1 MSPKKGRPYSDN
13 PKNER
18 LFIRV
23 TSEEKAEIQKD
34 AKELQMSLLEL
45 LKLGVRSAKD
55 QQK

>member
-23 TSEEKAEIQKD
+23 TSEEKAEIQRD
-34 AKELQMSLLEL
+34 AKELKMSLLEL
-45 LKLGVRSAKD
+45 LKFGIRSAKS
-55 QQK
+55 K